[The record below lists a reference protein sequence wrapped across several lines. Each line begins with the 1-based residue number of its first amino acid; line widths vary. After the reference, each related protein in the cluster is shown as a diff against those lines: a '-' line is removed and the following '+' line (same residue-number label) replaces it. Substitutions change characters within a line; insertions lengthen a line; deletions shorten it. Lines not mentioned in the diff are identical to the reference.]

1 MSEWRDGYQA
11 LGTKPRERDNVL
23 GDLFLLFLKL
33 LKWTVIVC
41 GAAFAVIASGLRCCC
56 SIRWRGRGARASP
69 SRQGHHGRRG
79 AVLWIRMDEAR

>member
-41 GAAFAVIASGLRCCC
+41 GTAFVAIGL
-56 SIRWRGRGARASP
+56 AR
-69 SRQGHHGRRG
+69 
-79 AVLWIRMDEAR
+79 LFE

>member
-11 LGTKPRERDNVL
+11 LGTKPRERDNLL

-41 GAAFAVIASGLRCCC
+41 GAAFGPFYGTGHYGGIGLGTVVVILL
-56 SIRWRGRGARASP
+56 ILVLLGR
-69 SRQGHHGRRG
+69 
-79 AVLWIRMDEAR
+79 L